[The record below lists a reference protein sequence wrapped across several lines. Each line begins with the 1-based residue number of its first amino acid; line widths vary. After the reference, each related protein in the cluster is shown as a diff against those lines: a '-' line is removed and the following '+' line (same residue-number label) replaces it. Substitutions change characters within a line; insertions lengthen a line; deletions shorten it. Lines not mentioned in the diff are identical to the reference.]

1 MTDIQKENKS
11 GGKVPNNPKQISNLR
26 FPEFEGEWEVKKLGE
41 VMDFKVTNSF
51 SRENLNY
58 EYGTVKNIHYGDI
71 HTKFQTLFDINCES
85 VPFINEEIDIS
96 RISDENYC
104 KNGDI
109 IFADASEDLND
120 VGKSIEII
128 NTNGEKLLS
137 GLHTL
142 LARPKEDIFHLG
154 FSGYLFK
161 SNSVRTQIQKESQGS
176 KVLSINVGRISKVE
190 LSFPSVEEQSKI
202 SSFLALL
209 DERIQTQSKILIH
222 LKSLIESLNDSLSE
236 QKIRI
241 NSNFENWKKVR
252 LGDLGYTFT
261 GLSGKTKEDFGN
273 GKRYIQYKQIF
284 DSSKI
289 AIENCGYVN
298 VSENENQ
305 NSVKYGD
312 IFFTISS
319 ETPDEIGMSSV
330 LLEDVKN
337 VYLNSFCFG
346 FRLNSFN
353 EMLPEFARFLFRSKV
368 VRNEIKKLAQGSTRY
383 NMSKTELLKLEIL
396 LPSIMEQKEIS
407 AFLSSLDQKIQT
419 EKAILEQLEMQKK
432 YLLQQMFV

>member
-11 GGKVPNNPKQISNLR
+11 GGKVPNLR
-26 FPEFEGEWEVKKLGE
+26 FPSFEGEWEVKKLGE
-41 VMDFKVTNSF
+41 ISTNKSKKYNPNNETNFIKCIELEHLSSETGQLLGFVDGSQSGSIKNVFQKGDVLFGKLRPYLKKYYQPNFDGVCSSEIWVLNGKEILNDFLYYLIQTNSF
-51 SRENLNY
+51 
-58 EYGTVKNIHYGDI
+58 V
-71 HTKFQTLFDINCES
+71 
-85 VPFINEEIDIS
+85 
-96 RISDENYC
+96 
-104 KNGDI
+104 
-109 IFADASEDLND
+109 DLANQ
-120 VGKSIEII
+120 S
-128 NTNGEKLLS
+128 S
-137 GLHTL
+137 
-142 LARPKEDIFHLG
+142 
-154 FSGYLFK
+154 
-161 SNSVRTQIQKESQGS
+161 GS
-176 KVLSINVGRISKVE
+176 KMPRADWSILENG
-190 LSFPSVEEQSKI
+190 LFSFPNSEEQQKI
-202 SSFLALL
+202 ASFLSLI
-209 DERIQTQSKILIH
+209 DERIQTQNKILIH

-353 EMLPEFARFLFRSKV
+353 EMIPEFARFLFRSKV

-396 LPSIMEQKEIS
+396 LPSIKEQKEIS
-407 AFLSSLDQKIQT
+407 ALLSSLDQKIQT

>member
-11 GGKVPNNPKQISNLR
+11 GGKVPNLR
-26 FPEFEGEWEVKKLGE
+26 FPSFEGEWEVKKLGE
-41 VMDFKVTNSF
+41 IAEKIGDGLHGTPSYTDE
-51 SRENLNY
+51 SNY
-58 EYGTVKNIHYGDI
+58 Y
-71 HTKFQTLFDINCES
+71 
-85 VPFINEEIDIS
+85 FINGNNLINGKIEITENTKKIDAKTFLKNDKNLRKNTLLIS
-96 RISDENYC
+96 INGTIGNIAKYNNENVM
-104 KNGDI
+104 
-109 IFADASEDLND
+109 L
-120 VGKSIEII
+120 GKSV
-128 NTNGEKLLS
+128 
-137 GLHTL
+137 
-142 LARPKEDIFHLG
+142 
-154 FSGYLFK
+154 GYFNFEENSDFLYFVLQTSPVQEHFK
-161 SNSVRTQIQKESQGS
+161 SELTGSTIKNLSLKTLRETNLRLPSQDEQQK
-176 KVLSINVGRISKVE
+176 VA
-190 LSFPSVEEQSKI
+190 
-202 SSFLALL
+202 SFLSLI
-209 DERIQTQSKILIH
+209 DERITTQSKILIH
-222 LKSLIESLNDSLSE
+222 LKSLIESLNDSLSK

-252 LGDLGYTFT
+252 LGDLGYTFN

-396 LPSIMEQKEIS
+396 LPSIKEQKEIS
-407 AFLSSLDQKIQT
+407 ALLSSLDQKIQT
-419 EKAILEQLEMQKK
+419 EKSILEQLEMQKK

>member
-1 MTDIQKENKS
+1 M
-11 GGKVPNNPKQISNLR
+11 R
-26 FPEFEGEWEVKKLGE
+26 FPEFTEEWETKKLGE
-41 VMDFKVTNSF
+41 IGEIVNGLTYSPNDIAENGVLVLRSSNVQNRSLAFDDNVYVRTDNYNAVQENDILICVRNGSKNLIGKNALINKENEGVAFGAFMSIYRSSFNTFLFHWFDTNEYKEIVYKNLGATINSINGSDLRKFKV
-51 SRENLNY
+51 
-58 EYGTVKNIHYGDI
+58 
-71 HTKFQTLFDINCES
+71 
-85 VPFINEEIDIS
+85 PFP
-96 RISDENYC
+96 
-104 KNGDI
+104 
-109 IFADASEDLND
+109 
-120 VGKSIEII
+120 SIE
-128 NTNGEKLLS
+128 EQKKLAS
-137 GLHTL
+137 
-142 LARPKEDIFHLG
+142 F
-154 FSGYLFK
+154 
-161 SNSVRTQIQKESQGS
+161 
-176 KVLSINVGRISKVE
+176 LSIV
-190 LSFPSVEEQSKI
+190 
-202 SSFLALL
+202 
-209 DERIQTQSKILIH
+209 DERIQTQNKILIH

-289 AIENCGYVN
+289 VIENCGYVN

-383 NMSKTELLKLEIL
+383 NMSKTELLKLEVL
-396 LPSIMEQKEIS
+396 LPSIKEQKEIS

-419 EKAILEQLEMQKK
+419 EKTILEQLEMLKK

>member
-1 MTDIQKENKS
+1 M
-11 GGKVPNNPKQISNLR
+11 R
-26 FPEFEGEWEVKKLGE
+26 FPSFEGEWEVKKLGE
-41 VMDFKVTNSF
+41 ISTFYSGGTPLTSK
-51 SRENLNY
+51 REY
-58 EYGTVKNIHYGDI
+58 FDGDI
-71 HTKFQTLFDINCES
+71 
-85 VPFINEEIDIS
+85 PFIRSGEINSDKTEQFIS
-96 RISDENYC
+96 ELGL
-104 KNGDI
+104 KNSSAKLVEVGDI
-109 IFADASEDLND
+109 LYALYGATSGEVGICKLN
-120 VGKSIEII
+120 GAI
-128 NTNGEKLLS
+128 NQAVLC
-137 GLHTL
+137 
-142 LARPKEDIFHLG
+142 I
-154 FSGYLFK
+154 K
-161 SNSVRTQIQKESQGS
+161 SNENHYFLFSYLRDKKESITNTFLQGGQGN
-176 KVLSINVGRISKVE
+176 LSADIVKKIE
-190 LSFPSVEEQSKI
+190 LYIPSIKEQTKI
-202 SSFLALL
+202 SSFLSKI
-209 DERIQTQSKILIH
+209 DERIQTQSKILLH

-289 AIENCGYVN
+289 VIENCGYVN

-353 EMLPEFARFLFRSKV
+353 GLLPEFARFLFRSKI

-383 NMSKTELLKLEIL
+383 NMSKIELLKLEIL
-396 LPSIMEQKEIS
+396 LPSIMEQKEIFS
-407 AFLSSLDQKIQT
+407 FLSSLDQKIQT

>member
-1 MTDIQKENKS
+1 M
-11 GGKVPNNPKQISNLR
+11 
-26 FPEFEGEWEVKKLGE
+26 KKLGE
-41 VMDFKVTNSF
+41 ISTFYSGGTPLTSK
-51 SRENLNY
+51 REY
-58 EYGTVKNIHYGDI
+58 FDGDI
-71 HTKFQTLFDINCES
+71 
-85 VPFINEEIDIS
+85 PFIRSGEINSDKTEQFIS
-96 RISDENYC
+96 ELGL
-104 KNGDI
+104 KNSSAKLVEVGDI
-109 IFADASEDLND
+109 LYALYGATSGEVGICKLN
-120 VGKSIEII
+120 GAI
-128 NTNGEKLLS
+128 NQAVLC
-137 GLHTL
+137 
-142 LARPKEDIFHLG
+142 I
-154 FSGYLFK
+154 K
-161 SNSVRTQIQKESQGS
+161 SNENHYFLFSYLRDKKESITNTFLQGGQGN
-176 KVLSINVGRISKVE
+176 LSADIVKKIE
-190 LSFPSVEEQSKI
+190 LYIPSIKEQTKI
-202 SSFLALL
+202 SSFLSKIDA
-209 DERIQTQSKILIH
+209 RITAQSKILLH

-241 NSNFENWKKVR
+241 NSNSENWKKVR

-289 AIENCGYVN
+289 VVENCGYVN

-346 FRLNSFN
+346 FRLNSFK
-353 EMLPEFARFLFRSKV
+353 ELLPEFARFLFRSKI

>member
-1 MTDIQKENKS
+1 M
-11 GGKVPNNPKQISNLR
+11 R
-26 FPEFEGEWEVKKLGE
+26 FPSFEGEWEVKKLGE
-41 VMDFKVTNSF
+41 IAEKIGDGLHGTPSYTDE
-51 SRENLNY
+51 SNY
-58 EYGTVKNIHYGDI
+58 Y
-71 HTKFQTLFDINCES
+71 
-85 VPFINEEIDIS
+85 FINGNNLINGKIEITENTKKIDAKTFLKNDKNLRKNTLLIS
-96 RISDENYC
+96 INGTIGNIAKYNNENVM
-104 KNGDI
+104 
-109 IFADASEDLND
+109 L
-120 VGKSIEII
+120 GKSV
-128 NTNGEKLLS
+128 
-137 GLHTL
+137 
-142 LARPKEDIFHLG
+142 
-154 FSGYLFK
+154 GYFNFEENSDFLYFVLQTSPVQEHFK
-161 SNSVRTQIQKESQGS
+161 SELTGSTIKNLSLKTLRETNLRLPSQDEQQK
-176 KVLSINVGRISKVE
+176 VA
-190 LSFPSVEEQSKI
+190 
-202 SSFLALL
+202 SFLSLI
-209 DERIQTQSKILIH
+209 DERITTQSKILIH

-289 AIENCGYVN
+289 VIENCGYVN

-346 FRLNSFN
+346 FRLNSFK
-353 EMLPEFARFLFRSKV
+353 ELLPEFARFLFRSKV

-396 LPSIMEQKEIS
+396 LPSIKEQKEIS

-419 EKAILEQLEMQKK
+419 EKTILEQLEMQKK